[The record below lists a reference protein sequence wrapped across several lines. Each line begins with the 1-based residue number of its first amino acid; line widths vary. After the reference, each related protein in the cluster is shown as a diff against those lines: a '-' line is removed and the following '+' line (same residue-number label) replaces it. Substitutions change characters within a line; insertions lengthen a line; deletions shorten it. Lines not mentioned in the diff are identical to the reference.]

1 MDKQSKG
8 DRMDSLDRT
17 IVKIGML
24 ALVICAVG
32 LLGVDARPAKSGPA
46 PLHLTLRRP
55 PPCVPGEAAAAAP
68 PLTALRGDPGR
79 IVPVPSPCA
88 EPATE
93 EDAAAALR
101 RLRADLA
108 RIQVLREAA
117 AGKAPR

>member
-1 MDKQSKG
+1 
-8 DRMDSLDRT
+8 MDSLDRT
-17 IVKIGML
+17 VMKIGTL

-32 LLGVDARPAKSGPA
+32 LLGVENPRVGKSGPA

-55 PPCVPGEAAAAAP
+55 PPCVPAGAP
-68 PLTALRGDPGR
+68 APVAALRGDPDR

-88 EPATE
+88 EPVSG

-117 AGKAPR
+117 AGK